1 MRNDETT
8 IDVLTLIDVIGKL
21 LMADENIRQTPQEEV
36 DSFLSLMKARLDSY
50 VNMIYREEK

>member
-8 IDVLTLIDVIGKL
+8 MDVLMLIDVIGKL
-21 LMADENIRQTPQEEV
+21 LMADENIRQTPREEV

-50 VNMIYREEK
+50 VDMIYREEE